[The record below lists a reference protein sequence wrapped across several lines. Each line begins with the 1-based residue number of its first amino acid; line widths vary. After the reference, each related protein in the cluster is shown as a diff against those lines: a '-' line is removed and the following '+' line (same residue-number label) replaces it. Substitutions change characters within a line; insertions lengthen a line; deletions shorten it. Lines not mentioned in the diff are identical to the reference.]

1 MWFSDVSP
9 FQWMLIVAFGVFGT
23 LATHGGIVSLIK
35 QHRLSRRGWNEEAE
49 EERLSMIFALPV
61 GITLLTA
68 VVMML
73 FWPTEFPTI
82 INH

>member
-1 MWFSDVSP
+1 MVFRCISISVDVNRCVWCFWYVSH
-9 FQWMLIVAFGVFGT
+9 T
-23 LATHGGIVSLIK
+23 RSIVSLIK
-35 QHRLSRRGWNEEAE
+35 QHRLSRRGWYEEAE